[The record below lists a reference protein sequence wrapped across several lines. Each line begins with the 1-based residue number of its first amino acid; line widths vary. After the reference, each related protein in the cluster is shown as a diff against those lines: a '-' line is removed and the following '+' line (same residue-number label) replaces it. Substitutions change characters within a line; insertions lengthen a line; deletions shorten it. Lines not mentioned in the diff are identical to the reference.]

1 MVNILLAILVF
12 SIIIIVHEFGHYIVA
27 KANGVMVLEF
37 CIGFGPR
44 LVHFTKGETMYSIKL
59 IPFGGACIMLG
70 EDDGLDEI
78 GNSRQEG
85 DGKNR
90 DGDLKAA
97 DGSNA
102 GSDERAD
109 QHRDASLP
117 KYDPERSFANKSV
130 WARIAIVVAGPL
142 FNFLLA
148 FIFAVII
155 IGSVGYDP
163 CTVDI
168 VYDNSPAAEAGLME
182 GDVITKINGR
192 SITFAR
198 EFNLYRNLYPDKDL
212 EITYRRNGET
222 YTTTVSLRHTVT
234 QAYQVGVQITTDN
247 IITYVQ
253 DDSPAKE
260 AGFKINDKVYSVNGR
275 QVSEKVT
282 FGDLIRSEEG
292 AECKVVVIRDDKE
305 VSLAVTPRLTDVED
319 YYSGF
324 ACYGNREKVSP
335 IETVGYGF
343 QEIGYWIRY
352 VFDSLGML
360 FRGQVGLDD
369 VSGPVGVVSVI
380 GQVVEQSKPDGA
392 FYVMLNLLNM
402 AVLISA
408 NLGVMNLLPIPAID
422 GGRLVF
428 LIIEAVRGKPV
439 SKEKEG
445 MIHMI
450 GMILLM
456 ILMFVILFNDIRK
469 LF

>member
-1 MVNILLAILVF
+1 MNIILAILVF
-12 SIIIIVHEFGHYIVA
+12 SIIIIVHEFGHYILA

-44 LVHFTKGETMYSIKL
+44 LIHFTKGETMYSIKL

-78 GNSRQEG
+78 GNDKSSGEEE
-85 DGKNR
+85 N
-90 DGDLKAA
+90 
-97 DGSNA
+97 
-102 GSDERAD
+102 SDENDNDEEKRA
-109 QHRDASLP
+109 LP

-130 WARIAIVVAGPL
+130 WARIAIIVAGPL

-148 FIFAVII
+148 FICAVII
-155 IGSVGYDP
+155 IGNVGYDP
-163 CTVDI
+163 CRVDV
-168 VYDNSPAAEAGLME
+168 VYDNSPAAQAGLKQ
-182 GDVITKINGR
+182 GDIITKINKR
-192 SITFAR
+192 SVTFAR
-198 EFNLYRNLYPDKDL
+198 EFNLYRNIYPEKDL
-212 EITYRRNGET
+212 EITYERDGET
-222 YTTTVSLRHTVT
+222 FTTTVNLRHTIT
-234 QAYQVGVQITTDN
+234 QAYQVGVQITDEN
-247 IITYVQ
+247 VIVYVQ

-260 AGFKINDKVYSVNGR
+260 AGFKINDKVYSVN
-275 QVSEKVT
+275 QTPVSETVT
-282 FGDLIRSEEG
+282 FGDLIKREQG
-292 AECKVVVIRDDKE
+292 AECKVTVIRDDKE
-305 VSLAVTPRLTDVED
+305 IVLTVTPKLTDVEE

-324 ACYGNREKVSP
+324 ACYGNREKISP
-335 IETVGYGF
+335 AATIGYSF
-343 QEIGYWIRY
+343 KEIGYWIRY

-360 FRGQVGLDD
+360 FSGRVGLND

-380 GQVVEQSKPDGA
+380 GDVVEQSKSDGA

-402 AVLISA
+402 IVLISA

-439 SKEKEG
+439 NKEKEG
-445 MIHMI
+445 MVHMI